1 MMIKLFILQILAHI
15 ISDFYLQTG
24 KSCQDKAKWGFQSPH
39 LYVHVAIT
47 FFCSWIL
54 SLLYPYTFDFWWA
67 SMVIAVLHGVID
79 GLKAHFK
86 KVPWVFFIDQ
96 ALHLMVIGAVV
107 AWFSSTVNYKIPI
120 WNDCVVTPLNM
131 VSNSTWLWI
140 TAFAFCLRPANIFIG
155 EILAN
160 ARIKCPH
167 DSESELSSQEDHD
180 ADVPASAQDLP
191 NAGHAIGDVERLLTL
206 IFMMF
211 GHFEAIGFLL
221 AAKSL
226 LRFKDSATNKS
237 EYVLVGTLLSF
248 GMAIVA
254 GAIVLCL
261 LNSV

>member
-1 MMIKLFILQILAHI
+1 MVKLFIFQILAHI

-24 KSCQDKAKWGFQSPH
+24 KSCQDKAQLGFQSPH

-79 GLKAHFK
+79 GLKSRFK

-96 ALHLMVIGAVV
+96 VLHLTVIGAVV
-107 AWFSSTVNYKIPI
+107 ALFGSTVGYKIPF
-120 WNDCVVTPLNM
+120 DGMVTPLNM
-131 VSNSTWLWI
+131 IPTSTLLWI

-160 ARIKCPH
+160 AQIKCPH
-167 DSESELSSQEDHD
+167 DPDAEETLPEGSDADLSESSN
-180 ADVPASAQDLP
+180 DLP
-191 NAGHAIGDVERLLTL
+191 NAGHLIGNVERVLTL

-248 GMAIVA
+248 GLAIIA
-254 GAIVLCL
+254 GAIVLSL
-261 LNSV
+261 LNRV